1 MNSIMQT
8 YGRLPIAFER
18 GEGSYLYSTEGK
30 RYLDGAGGIAVVS
43 MGHSHPKLVAALEA
57 QVQRLWHVSNLYEI
71 PEQSNYAERLVNACF
86 ADSIFF
92 CNSGAEAMEGAI
104 KVARKYQAAN
114 GKVERYRAVTL
125 EGSFHGRTLATL
137 GAANNPKHLEG
148 FGPPVQGFDIVP
160 PNDLDVMLAAI
171 TEETAAIIVEPL
183 QGEGGIR
190 PLDINYLQTLRSVAD
205 KKDVLL
211 VFDEVQTGFG
221 RTGKLFAH
229 EWAGVTPDIMACAK
243 GIASGF
249 PCGAVLAKSHVSD
262 AMSPGTHGSTF
273 GGNPLAMA
281 AANATLDILLE
292 EGFLNEVNRI
302 SSLLKSRL
310 DDLAGRH
317 PEVIKEVRGS
327 GLMLGIVLSEPYINT
342 VFCDYARESGL
353 LTVVAGENV
362 LRLLPPLIIKEPEI
376 DIILNALENA
386 CISIK
391 SPNSSEN

>member
-1 MNSIMQT
+1 MKSIMQT
-8 YGRLPIAFER
+8 YGRLPIAFDR

-43 MGHSHPKLVAALEA
+43 MGHSHPKLVAALKA

-104 KVARKYQAAN
+104 KVARKYQAVN
-114 GKVERYRAVTL
+114 GKVKRYRAVTL

-160 PNDLDVMLAAI
+160 PNNLDAMLQAI

-190 PLDINYLQTLRSVAD
+190 PLDINYLNTLRTVAD
-205 KKDVLL
+205 EHDVLL

-229 EWAGVTPDIMACAK
+229 EWAGITPDIMACAK

-249 PCGAVLAKSHVSD
+249 PCGAVLATSHVSD
-262 AMSPGTHGSTF
+262 SMTPGTHGSTF

-292 EGFLNEVNRI
+292 EGFLNEVDRI
-302 SSLLKSRL
+302 GSLLKSRL
-310 DDLAGRH
+310 EDLAHRH
-317 PEVIKEVRGS
+317 PEVITEVRGS

-342 VFCDYARESGL
+342 VFCDYARDSGL

-362 LRLLPPLIIKEPEI
+362 LRLLPPLIIKEPEV
-376 DIILNALENA
+376 DIILNALQNA
-386 CISIK
+386 CVSIK
-391 SPNSSEN
+391 SSNSSEN

>member
-229 EWAGVTPDIMACAK
+229 EWAGPHIY
-243 GIASGF
+243 S
-249 PCGAVLAKSHVSD
+249 
-262 AMSPGTHGSTF
+262 
-273 GGNPLAMA
+273 
-281 AANATLDILLE
+281 
-292 EGFLNEVNRI
+292 
-302 SSLLKSRL
+302 
-310 DDLAGRH
+310 
-317 PEVIKEVRGS
+317 
-327 GLMLGIVLSEPYINT
+327 
-342 VFCDYARESGL
+342 
-353 LTVVAGENV
+353 
-362 LRLLPPLIIKEPEI
+362 
-376 DIILNALENA
+376 
-386 CISIK
+386 
-391 SPNSSEN
+391 